1 MDVPIFE
8 YLCKS
13 CNRIFGFLSLT
24 PRPGAS
30 PVCPRCGA
38 TDLTRVP
45 SSFAVA
51 TSTKAKAEP
60 KGGSNGPAPDDAAM
74 SRMES
79 EVMQM
84 ADSMDEKDAEDPRVM
99 ARMMRRLAEVSGEQ
113 VTPSM
118 NEMFRR
124 LEAGEDP
131 DTIEQEMGPQLEAE
145 MGDNGD
151 GDDDGGGGMPTRDDG
166 LFSM

>member
-1 MDVPIFE
+1 VDVPIFE
-8 YLCKS
+8 YLCKP

-24 PRPGAS
+24 PRAEAS

-38 TDLTRVP
+38 TDLTRVH

-51 TSTKAKAEP
+51 TSTKTKAEP
-60 KGGSNGPAPDDAAM
+60 KGGSHEPGPDDAAM

-113 VTPSM
+113 VTPAM

-131 DTIEQEMGPQLEAE
+131 DTLEQELGPQLEAE
-145 MGDNGD
+145 MGENGN
-151 GDDDGGGGMPTRDDG
+151 DDDGGAGMPTRDDG
-166 LFSM
+166 LYSM